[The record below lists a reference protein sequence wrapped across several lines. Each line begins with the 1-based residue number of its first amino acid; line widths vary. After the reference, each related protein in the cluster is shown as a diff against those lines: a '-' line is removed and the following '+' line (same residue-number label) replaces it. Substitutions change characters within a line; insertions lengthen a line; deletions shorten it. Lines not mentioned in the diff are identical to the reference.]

1 MKRGDMIGVFLAGL
15 IALVAHGSGALAEI
29 QMPKPERT
37 NAEPATLQEFE
48 AFYAEIEAALAA
60 EDIDRL
66 MSYYAEDYL
75 HRGITRKQL
84 RFMWLE
90 IFSEFSEL
98 YSVHIF
104 AKIDVHGGDAILAC
118 TGALLGI
125 PLEGGDYQ
133 AVDRWVN
140 QNHWL
145 TKVGGQ
151 WKMIGGATHEAPG
164 KPGSRTLELHPLF

>member
-1 MKRGDMIGVFLAGL
+1 MSSVLQLARCLAARPLIPEVPGV
-15 IALVAHGSGALAEI
+15 
-29 QMPKPERT
+29 
-37 NAEPATLQEFE
+37 TLRNFSQTR
-48 AFYAEIEAALAA
+48 AA

-66 MSYYAEDYL
+66 MSYYADDYL
-75 HRGITRKQL
+75 HRGITKKQL

-90 IFSEFSEL
+90 ILSEFSEL

-145 TKVGGQ
+145 TKVGDQ
-151 WKMIGGATHEAPG
+151 WKIIGGATHEVPSR
-164 KPGSRTLELHPLF
+164 PGSRTLELHPLF